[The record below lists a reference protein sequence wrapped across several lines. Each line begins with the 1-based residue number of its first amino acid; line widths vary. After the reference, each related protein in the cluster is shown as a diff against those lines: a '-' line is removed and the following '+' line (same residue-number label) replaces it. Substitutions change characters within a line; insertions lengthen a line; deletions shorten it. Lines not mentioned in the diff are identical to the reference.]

1 MIVEQQWLP
10 CWLSGKEYACN
21 AGDVSLIP
29 GLRRSPGEGNGNP
42 LQFSPWEVPWTE
54 KPGRLQSMVHKEWDT
69 TWQLN
74 NNETTGKNSEYN
86 YRALGWECFHVKYG
100 VNHTCCWFPSNHASF
115 WWRKPKGHLISAL
128 RSTHVYLKG
137 DFDLFC
143 FLDFQKIQ
151 VRSEGWLRFG
161 VGGIV
166 LLQESWGI
174 QDGGSVQCPP
184 VMLAS
189 E

>member
-1 MIVEQQWLP
+1 MQETWIWSLGWEDPLEKEMATCSSILP
-10 CWLSGKEYACN
+10 GKSHGQRSL
-21 AGDVSLIP
+21 AGY
-29 GLRRSPGEGNGNP
+29 
-42 LQFSPWEVPWTE
+42 SPW
-54 KPGRLQSMVHKEWDT
+54 VHKEWDT

-86 YRALGWECFHVKYG
+86 YRALGWECFHVRYG

-174 QDGGSVQCPP
+174 QDGESVQCPP
-184 VMLAS
+184 IMLAS

>member
-1 MIVEQQWLP
+1 MQETWIWSLGWEDPLEKEMATCSSILP
-10 CWLSGKEYACN
+10 GKSHGQRSL
-21 AGDVSLIP
+21 AGY
-29 GLRRSPGEGNGNP
+29 
-42 LQFSPWEVPWTE
+42 SPW
-54 KPGRLQSMVHKEWDT
+54 VHKEWDT